1 MGALFWMSHRSSTLA
16 ADSTFGQS
24 MGLTHEAMNKLRQLF
39 VEVSRDKP
47 AVMHLGDQMAAVLR
61 QSLRRFELDA
71 DDEDVLAA
79 MFVTAMFTKTLRNNP
94 GGEALLRATGDPE
107 TAVLFALAA
116 TVRQRDGDPRSTDSS
131 EASGHPR
138 ELRARF
144 RGLDRSIGQVRR
156 GGPRLVEVPGLE
168 DVGEHLTALGVD
180 DVRIHPVALA
190 GRETAWL
197 PVVFLGRPPGGHP
210 WALGLRPSH
219 EDAQRAVETL
229 LRGLAEG
236 RARGIDQ
243 HPYILDRDPEA
254 MARRHEAALEATQQ
268 WASSSGSYH
277 TALRYWGNRLRT
289 ARERQG
295 WTRQE
300 FADRL
305 EVRHHDVAQFERGLQ
320 HPDPETLAQI
330 MMLLDVPDPPPGDGG
345 AGA

>member
-1 MGALFWMSHRSSTLA
+1 
-16 ADSTFGQS
+16 

-39 VEVSRDKP
+39 VDVSRDRL
-47 AVMHLGDQMAAVLR
+47 AIMHLGDQMAAVLR

-79 MFVTAMFTKTLRNNP
+79 MFVTAMFTKTVRNNP
-94 GGEALLRATGDPE
+94 ESEALLRATGDPE

-131 EASGHPR
+131 ETSGHAR
-138 ELRARF
+138 ELLARF

-180 DVRIHPVALA
+180 DIRIRPVSLSD
-190 GRETAWL
+190 RETAWL

-210 WALGLRPSH
+210 WALGLRPSQQ
-219 EDAQRAVETL
+219 DAQRAVETL

-243 HPYILDRDPEA
+243 YPYVLDRDAEA
-254 MARRHEAALEATQQ
+254 MARRHEVALEATQQ
-268 WASSSGSYH
+268 WASSSGSHH
-277 TALRYWGNRLRT
+277 TALRHWGHRLRT
-289 ARERQG
+289 ARERRG

-305 EVRHHDVAQFERGLQ
+305 HVRDHDVAQFERGLR
-320 HPDPETLAQI
+320 HPDPEALAAIQA
-330 MMLLDVPDPPPGDGG
+330 LLDVPDPPSGEDG
-345 AGA
+345 